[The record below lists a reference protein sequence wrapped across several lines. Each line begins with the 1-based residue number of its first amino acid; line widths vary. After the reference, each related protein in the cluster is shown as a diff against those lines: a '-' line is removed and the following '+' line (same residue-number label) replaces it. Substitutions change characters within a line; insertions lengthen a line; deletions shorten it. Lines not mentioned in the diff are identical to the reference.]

1 MSLPDSVYN
10 VGWTVSYVSSR
21 QYRHCL
27 AESVD
32 TVRLRHTYLSV
43 ISFKESLVVN
53 TYYHFNSNALLRA
66 RLRVLPRKHSQ

>member
-10 VGWTVSYVSSR
+10 VGGTVSYVSSR

-32 TVRLRHTYLSV
+32 TVRLRHTSLSA
-43 ISFKESLVVN
+43 ISFKESFVVN
-53 TYYHFNSNALLRA
+53 TYYHFNSSALLFA
-66 RLRVLPRKHSQ
+66 RLRVLPRKHNQ

>member
-10 VGWTVSYVSSR
+10 VGWTVSYVSGR
-21 QYRHCL
+21 QCRHCL

-53 TYYHFNSNALLRA
+53 TYYHFNSSALLFA
-66 RLRVLPRKHSQ
+66 RLRVLP

>member
-1 MSLPDSVYN
+1 MCPVD
-10 VGWTVSYVSSR
+10 
-21 QYRHCL
+21 
-27 AESVD
+27 SVD